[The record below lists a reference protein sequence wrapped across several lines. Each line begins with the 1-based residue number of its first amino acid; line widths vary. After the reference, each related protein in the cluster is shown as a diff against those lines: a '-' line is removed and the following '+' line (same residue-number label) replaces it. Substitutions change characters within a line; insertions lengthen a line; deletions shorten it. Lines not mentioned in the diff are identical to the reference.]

1 MRIPLRPMHHSVMLF
16 RMRATVTVDDALFTE
31 ADRRAAELGLSRSG
45 FYERA
50 LEHYLALLREEMLT
64 DRMNRL
70 LERHG
75 DGIDPG
81 FASHV
86 AEAWS
91 RDMGDDEW

>member
-1 MRIPLRPMHHSVMLF
+1 MQLAMRYLHRHGMLQ
-16 RMRATVTVDDALFTE
+16 RMRATVTVDDTLFAE

-50 LEHYLALLREEMLT
+50 LEYYLERLREEMLT
-64 DRMNRL
+64 NRMNRL
-70 LERHG
+70 LDKYD

-86 AEAWS
+86 AEVWS

>member
-1 MRIPLRPMHHSVMLF
+1 MQSMLHNPHHIGMIN
-16 RMRATVTVDDALFTE
+16 RMRATVTVDDALFAE

-50 LEHYLALLREEMLT
+50 IEYYLQRLREEMLT

-70 LERHG
+70 LDKHG
-75 DGIDPG
+75 DSIDPD

-86 AEAWS
+86 AEVWA
-91 RDMGDDEW
+91 RDMGEDEW